1 MSFERKVY
9 LVGVTLCVPVAFGAL
24 AMLYWTWSIGAP
36 ASLLVGLSLGIVSK
50 LLVGYMAWRALNGTR
65 PAEGFERRH
74 LSVALRSTDLGCAH
88 SIKPRATARMPST
101 RRYSSTRR
109 RQP

>member
-9 LVGVTLCVPVAFGAL
+9 LGGVTLCVPVAFGAL

-36 ASLLVGLSLGIVSK
+36 ASLLVGLSLGIVSN

-65 PAEGFERRH
+65 PVEGDAISIALKV
-74 LSVALRSTDLGCAH
+74 LSVGIFLSLFGPRIWAALNR
-88 SIKPRATARMPST
+88 
-101 RRYSSTRR
+101 
-109 RQP
+109 